1 MPPKQ
6 LRFRTRLFVI
16 LSLFAVVPAAVLTLL
31 WGVTVGSALPI
42 VTARAGW
49 DSVAATGRRAVA
61 AAEQAPLTRS
71 QREAFRAHERE
82 LRASLE
88 QAERFNYLVRRG
100 AEVVVI
106 SSVIALAAIGYG
118 ASRVAGHLSR
128 QLSRPLDELVEWT
141 ELIRRG
147 ESLPAAPQHPELRRG
162 APEFETLRQRLRMA
176 AVALDLGRQRALE
189 AERLRAFRESARQV
203 AHEIK
208 NPLTPMRFAIE
219 RLRRGAGPEL
229 ADAIDV
235 LATETARLERTAR
248 SFAQFGRLPEG
259 PPSDIDVGELVRYA
273 ATATVPPSMALVL
286 DVDQELPMIVGHHD
300 ALAGAVSNVL
310 LNAVDACGG
319 RGTITVNAARATL
332 GQAPAV
338 RIRIADDGP
347 GIAPAQLKRI
357 WEPYVTNKA
366 GGTGLG
372 LAIARQAVW
381 AHGGTV
387 AAASELGRGTQI
399 EFTLPVRQD
408 QPTAA

>member
-61 AAEQAPLTRS
+61 AAERAPLTRS

-319 RGTITVNAARATL
+319 RGTITVHAARTTL

-338 RIRIADDGP
+338 CIRIADDGP